1 LDSLFSIDNYDLS
14 KDYIL
19 DILSHRS
26 EIDYC
31 FLKFDLIKDDFIME
45 VKKQLDYF
53 EQVINWQNFMELVIH
68 LDCEYLDFE
77 CAKFKESTKKV
88 KNYFAARVGAE

>member
-1 LDSLFSIDNYDLS
+1 
-14 KDYIL
+14 
-19 DILSHRS
+19 
-26 EIDYC
+26 
-31 FLKFDLIKDDFIME
+31 ME
-45 VKKQLDYF
+45 VNKQLDDF
-53 EQVINWQNFMELVIH
+53 EKVINCQNFMELVIH